1 MKPAVGVQGLKVQN
15 YTAEVHMGLT
25 VDAVFVREILQVK
38 AYFAFLLI
46 VDDL

>member
-1 MKPAVGVQGLKVQN
+1 MKPAVCVQGLKVRN
-15 YTAEVHMGLT
+15 YTAEVHMVLT
-25 VDAVFVREILQVK
+25 VDAVFVREILQEK